1 MKLKSK
7 FSKTIK
13 YIIDDFFPPFIRD
26 TRLFYRPII
35 KIWNNKMDMDFKV
48 KAHKMTEYEF
58 IQAYEAL
65 VPMRATDN
73 TPDTIDFVIQNVI
86 GKSVLEV
93 GCGNGDVSYLCA
105 KKGLKTMATDIALGN
120 LNELKSKFDTEK
132 FDFKTKVANVE
143 NLPFDNNSFDTSICL
158 HTLEHVRNLNQA
170 ISELKRVTKKR
181 IIIIV
186 PKQRYSRYTEDYH
199 LNFFGSPDQ
208 LELAMGIAKSSCI
221 VKDYCLCFL
230 WTFNILF

>member
-13 YIIDDFFPPFIRD
+13 FILDDFFPPIIRD
-26 TRLFYRPII
+26 SRFFYLPII
-35 KIWNNKMDMDFKV
+35 KLWNNKMDVDFKV

-73 TPDTIDFVIQNVI
+73 TPDTIDFVIQNVT

-105 KKGLKTMATDIALGN
+105 KKGLKTMATDLAIGN
-120 LNELKSKFDTEK
+120 LNELKSKFDTKE
-132 FDFKTKVANVE
+132 FDFETKVANVE
-143 NLPFDNNSFDTSICL
+143 NLPFDDNSFDTSICL
-158 HTLEHVRNLNQA
+158 HTLEHVRNLNLA
-170 ISELKRVTKKR
+170 IGELKRVTKKR

-186 PKQRYSRYTEDYH
+186 PKQRYSRYTADYH
-199 LNFFGSPDQ
+199 LNFFGNPDQ

-221 VKDYCLCFL
+221 DKDFCLCFIGDL
-230 WTFNILF
+230 

>member
-1 MKLKSK
+1 
-7 FSKTIK
+7 
-13 YIIDDFFPPFIRD
+13 
-26 TRLFYRPII
+26 
-35 KIWNNKMDMDFKV
+35 
-48 KAHKMTEYEF
+48 
-58 IQAYEAL
+58 
-65 VPMRATDN
+65 
-73 TPDTIDFVIQNVI
+73 
-86 GKSVLEV
+86 
-93 GCGNGDVSYLCA
+93 
-105 KKGLKTMATDIALGN
+105 MATDIALGN

>member
-13 YIIDDFFPPFIRD
+13 HILDDFFPPVIRD
-26 TRLFYRPII
+26 SRFFYIPII
-35 KIWNNKMDMDFKV
+35 KLWNKKMDVDFKV
-48 KAHKMTEYEF
+48 KAHEMTEDEF
-58 IQAYEAL
+58 IQAYDAL

-73 TPDTIDFVIQNVI
+73 TPDTIDFVIQNVK
-86 GKSVLEV
+86 GESVLEV

-105 KKGLKTMATDIALGN
+105 KKGLKTMATDLVQSN
-120 LNELKSKFDTEK
+120 LNELKIKFNTKE
-132 FDFKTKVANVE
+132 FDFETKVANVE
-143 NLPFDNNSFDTSICL
+143 NLPFDDNSFDTSICL
-158 HTLEHVRNLNQA
+158 HTLEHVRNLNLA
-170 ISELKRVTKKR
+170 INELKRVTKKR

-186 PKQRYSRYTEDYH
+186 PKQRYSRYTADYH
-199 LNFFGSPDQ
+199 LNFFGSPEQ

-230 WTFNILF
+230 GDL